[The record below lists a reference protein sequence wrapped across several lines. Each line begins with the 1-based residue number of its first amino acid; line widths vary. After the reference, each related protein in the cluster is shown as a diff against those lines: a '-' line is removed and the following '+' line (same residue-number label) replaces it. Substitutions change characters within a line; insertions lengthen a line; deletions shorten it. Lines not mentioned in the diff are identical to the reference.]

1 MPKGFNEKEK
11 QEIKQALVEKGKI
24 LFSMYGLKKTS
35 VEDITKAV
43 GIAQGSFYS
52 FYGSKEELY
61 FTIIESEE
69 NLLREQLVTE
79 MDKRPENPKEAIKML
94 LLRSFELIEKSPI
107 IKRLYAENEMETL
120 IRKLPENVIRAHLN
134 KDSSA
139 IASVLQKW
147 QDAGLLQ
154 DWNPEVLMGV
164 FRALF
169 FMTLHKNEIG
179 ESVFDEALLFLIDA
193 TAKKLV
199 EKNDMRKR
207 GPYETHY

>member
-1 MPKGFNEKEK
+1 MPKGFSEKEK
-11 QEIKQALVEKGKI
+11 QEIRQTLFEKGKT

-61 FTIIESEE
+61 FTIIEAEE
-69 NLLREQLVTE
+69 NLLREQLATG
-79 MDKRPENPKEAIKML
+79 MDERPENPEDAIKTL

-120 IRKLPENVIRAHLN
+120 VRKLPKEMVEAHLS

-139 IASVLQKW
+139 ITPVLKKW
-147 QDAGLLQ
+147 QDAGFLR
-154 DWNPEVLMGV
+154 DWNSEVLMGV

-169 FMTLHKNEIG
+169 FMTLHKKEIG
-179 ESVFDEALLFLIDA
+179 ESVFDESLLFLIEA
-193 TAKKLV
+193 TAEKIVGKK
-199 EKNDMRKR
+199 
-207 GPYETHY
+207 